1 MKTKNQK
8 KILITGGLGF
18 IGLKVGLKLS
28 KLHNVTVVDIK
39 KSKKKLKNINVI
51 QGDLSKDN
59 VYNKLDTPFDII
71 FHFAGQTSSKLS
83 EVNKKNDYIN
93 NVVTTEK
100 IANYAEKIKVKK
112 IIFSSSMTVYGKYA
126 ENVDEE
132 NVVRP
137 QSNYAKNKLKSEK
150 ILLKLKKKNID
161 IVITR
166 LFNVYGPGQDFFN
179 MNQGMISIY
188 LAQAIKNKF
197 IKVTGSLKRY
207 RDFIYIDDLVNAFVL
222 LIKFNSTEIFN
233 IGSGKKTTVLEIL
246 RIILK
251 KLKLKKNSYKE
262 INSQKKDVF
271 GSSADIRKINRLT
284 KWYPKIKLDEGV
296 QRTIKDAKLT
306 II

>member
-1 MKTKNQK
+1 
-8 KILITGGLGF
+8 
-18 IGLKVGLKLS
+18 
-28 KLHNVTVVDIK
+28 
-39 KSKKKLKNINVI
+39 
-51 QGDLSKDN
+51 
-59 VYNKLDTPFDII
+59 
-71 FHFAGQTSSKLS
+71 
-83 EVNKKNDYIN
+83 
-93 NVVTTEK
+93 
-100 IANYAEKIKVKK
+100 
-112 IIFSSSMTVYGKYA
+112 
-126 ENVDEE
+126 
-132 NVVRP
+132 
-137 QSNYAKNKLKSEK
+137 
-150 ILLKLKKKNID
+150 
-161 IVITR
+161 
-166 LFNVYGPGQDFFN
+166 

-284 KWYPKIKLDEGV
+284 KWYPKKKT
-296 QRTIKDAKLT
+296 R
-306 II
+306 

>member
-1 MKTKNQK
+1 
-8 KILITGGLGF
+8 
-18 IGLKVGLKLS
+18 
-28 KLHNVTVVDIK
+28 
-39 KSKKKLKNINVI
+39 
-51 QGDLSKDN
+51 
-59 VYNKLDTPFDII
+59 
-71 FHFAGQTSSKLS
+71 
-83 EVNKKNDYIN
+83 
-93 NVVTTEK
+93 
-100 IANYAEKIKVKK
+100 
-112 IIFSSSMTVYGKYA
+112 MTVYGKYA